1 MSWRA
6 SAYIKALVVCP
17 NGKRISGTEK
27 LVALVLADSHQ
38 DKGEGTY
45 PAVRTIAE
53 DALVVSAAI
62 GQANRQYDAAL
73 AALAAATGRE

>member
-17 NGKRISGTEK
+17 NGERISRTEK

-38 DKGEGTY
+38 DKGKTFTF
-45 PAVRTIAE
+45 PAVKMIAE
-53 DALVVSAAI
+53 DSLKEDKTAAPS
-62 GQANRQYDAAL
+62 Y
-73 AALAAATGRE
+73 